1 MCYNESKGES
11 GFSAIPASRARMR
24 TLTWLLA
31 FGLTGAAGRVI
42 TFDNGPLGKTPPEW
56 TVAMTNHGRP
66 PRWEIVK
73 DMSAATQPYVLAQVS
88 TDPLRDR
95 YPLAIFNDATFRDG
109 EVSVRMKPVSG
120 REVQAGGIVWR
131 YRDEN
136 NYYLARANALEK
148 NVQVFKVENGVRKP
162 LMPGVHH
169 EIPSNAWSILKVAAR
184 GNRFQ
189 VYMDHRRILQGW
201 DNTFLN
207 GGKVG
212 LWTVADS
219 VTYFDEFRVTPK

>member
-1 MCYNESKGES
+1 
-11 GFSAIPASRARMR
+11 MR
-24 TLTWLLA
+24 TLTWLVA
-31 FGLTGAAGRVI
+31 FGLTAAAGRVV

-95 YPLAIFNDATFRDG
+95 YPLAIFNDASFRDG
-109 EVSVRMKPVSG
+109 EVSVRLKPVSG

-131 YRDEN
+131 YKDEN

-162 LMPGVHH
+162 LMAGVHH

-201 DNTFLN
+201 DNTFMS